1 VSRAIPYIVTLKA
14 KGKPVRKLVSRK
26 RVRSQA
32 RWPRSNYIYFPQR
45 LRDAIPG
52 PELPGCAR
60 CLNLTSIDGDSSS
73 DSFFGQTVRLKLL
86 AEESGK
92 LTGAFEIGVH
102 LQVEAARA
110 LARTLLD
117 LVERV
122 ETKTSA

>member
-1 VSRAIPYIVTLKA
+1 M
-14 KGKPVRKLVSRK
+14 GKLPPRR
-26 RVRSQA
+26 RIRPQA

-73 DSFFGQTVRLKLL
+73 DNLLGQTVRLKLL

-102 LQVEAARA
+102 LQVDAARA

-122 ETKTSA
+122 EKTPSET

>member
-1 VSRAIPYIVTLKA
+1 M
-14 KGKPVRKLVSRK
+14 RKLASRK
-26 RVRSQA
+26 RLRPQA
-32 RWPRSNYIYFPQR
+32 RWPKSNYIYFPQR

-60 CLNLTSIDGDSSS
+60 CLNLTAIDGDYSS
-73 DSFFGQTVRLKLL
+73 DNLFGRTVQLKFL

-110 LARTLLD
+110 LAQTLLD
-117 LVERV
+117 LAERI
-122 ETKTSA
+122 EKAPG

>member
-14 KGKPVRKLVSRK
+14 KGKPVRKLVTRK
-26 RVRSQA
+26 RVRGQA

-60 CLNLTSIDGDSSS
+60 CLNLTSIGGESSS
-73 DSFFGQTVRLKLL
+73 DNFFGQTVRLKLM

-92 LTGAFEIGVH
+92 LKGAFEIGVH
-102 LQVEAARA
+102 LQVDAARA
-110 LARTLLD
+110 LAQTLLD
-117 LVERV
+117 LVERI
-122 ETKTSA
+122 EKTH